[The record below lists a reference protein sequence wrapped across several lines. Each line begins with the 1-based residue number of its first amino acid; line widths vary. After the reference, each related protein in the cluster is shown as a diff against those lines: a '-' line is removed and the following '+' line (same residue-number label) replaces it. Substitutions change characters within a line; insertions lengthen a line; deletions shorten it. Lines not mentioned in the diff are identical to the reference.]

1 MDTSALQPVRLRRS
15 FSAMLFIF
23 QGTLAATG
31 FIVAYLQE
39 QGMSTTQV
47 GIVMSFSSVV
57 MMAAPPLWGM
67 LADKLRSIRRVF
79 VLCLALAAV
88 CYGLT
93 PLASRL
99 SGASVLVMSIILT
112 LAAFFRA
119 PTASLM
125 DNWIVHTA
133 RQIPGLSYGPIRL
146 WGSIGYALISYAL
159 MYLVTWLSLSS
170 SFYFYGLTALA
181 AILLCRRL
189 PDERREPSAKAL
201 TFRELKVGRIFKSYW
216 LCTFLLFLVLRG
228 ISLYCSNNFLPFLI
242 ADVGGDTAV
251 LGAINALR
259 AFCEVPLLLMS
270 QRLIRRFGMIPL
282 IITSSILY
290 MVGELGYAAVE
301 SLWQIMAVQCM
312 AGVAYGLFVSCQVQ
326 YVASIAPEG
335 LEATAQTLA
344 AALPAMTGIFGNAL
358 AGWIMDTVG
367 LRSYYFLSAV
377 ILLLSSLLLILS
389 FPIGT
394 RLMKLKIP
402 DTRLRG

>member
-1 MDTSALQPVRLRRS
+1 
-15 FSAMLFIF
+15 
-23 QGTLAATG
+23 
-31 FIVAYLQE
+31 
-39 QGMSTTQV
+39 
-47 GIVMSFSSVV
+47 
-57 MMAAPPLWGM
+57 
-67 LADKLRSIRRVF
+67 
-79 VLCLALAAV
+79 
-88 CYGLT
+88 
-93 PLASRL
+93 
-99 SGASVLVMSIILT
+99 
-112 LAAFFRA
+112 
-119 PTASLM
+119 M

-170 SFYFYGLTALA
+170 SFYFYGLTAVA

-201 TFRELKVGRIFKSYW
+201 TFRQLKVGRIFKSYW

-228 ISLYCSNNFLPFLI
+228 VSLYCSNNFLPFLI

-270 QRLIRRFGMIPL
+270 QKLIRRFGMIPL

-394 RLMKLKIP
+394 RLMKLKMP